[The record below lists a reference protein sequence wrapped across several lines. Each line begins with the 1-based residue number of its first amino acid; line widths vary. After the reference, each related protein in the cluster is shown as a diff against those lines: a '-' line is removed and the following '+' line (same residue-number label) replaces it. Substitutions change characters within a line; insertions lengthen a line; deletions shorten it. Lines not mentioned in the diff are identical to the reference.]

1 MHGNLLALSST
12 ADIAE
17 IFHSFRSKGTTRR
30 VRARARMTLNAR
42 LHGLPFAAQI
52 TGIVEPPPPPPL
64 GFQFISPSRRKVVP
78 RTIAVPIVGSA

>member
-17 IFHSFRSKGTTRR
+17 IFHSFAGKEQRC

-42 LHGLPFAAQI
+42 LYGVPFAPQI
-52 TGIVEPPPPPPL
+52 TG
-64 GFQFISPSRRKVVP
+64 S
-78 RTIAVPIVGSA
+78 